1 MAIVL
6 SKWQFWGQGLNFN
19 GPGED
24 PTPLRGAR
32 ETQWVGVQGQRGRK
46 RRTCNSVGSN
56 PTEFQLHHLRPQWPC
71 TPPHCVP
78 PHRSCLRKGDKGAT
92 KVTERPFKSWN
103 TAVCPQNA
111 AEGPKSESIR
121 EPPESG
127 ESIQKRVESILERS
141 EMCGAGLFRPR
152 ERHLCAPW
160 HGDAGENTL
169 RILSEYSQNTLRF

>member
-6 SKWQFWGQGLNFN
+6 SKWQFGGQGLNFN
-19 GPGED
+19 APRED
-24 PTPLRGAR
+24 PTPLSGVR
-32 ETQWVGVQGQRGRK
+32 ETQWVGVLGQRGRK
-46 RRTCNSVGSN
+46 RQNFNSVGSN

-78 PHRSCLRKGDKGAT
+78 PHCSHLRQGDNAT

-127 ESIQKRVESILERS
+127 ESIQKRAESVLETS
-141 EMCGAGLFRPR
+141 KTCAAGLFGAGTA
-152 ERHLCAPW
+152 LCAPW
-160 HGDAGENTL
+160 HGGVGENTL